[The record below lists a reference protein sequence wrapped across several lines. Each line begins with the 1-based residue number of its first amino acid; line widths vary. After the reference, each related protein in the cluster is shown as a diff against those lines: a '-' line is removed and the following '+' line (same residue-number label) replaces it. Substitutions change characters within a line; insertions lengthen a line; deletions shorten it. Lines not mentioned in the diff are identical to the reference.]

1 MKIRYTLEDVMATEL
16 VIFNPDTLVGTAIHT
31 FLDKKISGA
40 PVVDQEGKLIGML
53 SEKDC
58 LDTLFKSSYYNNP
71 SGYVRDYMSIEL
83 VTVDLY
89 DSLSDVAQKFIDLR
103 FRRFPVLKNG
113 SLVGQISRRDVLKA
127 IDNLNKEKIKS

>member
-1 MKIRYTLEDVMATEL
+1 MKIRYTVEDVMATEL
-16 VIFNPDTLVGTAIHT
+16 VLFYPDTLIGTAIHT
-31 FLDKKISGA
+31 FLENRISGA
-40 PVVDQEGKLIGML
+40 PVIDNKGKLIGML

-71 SGYVRDYMSIEL
+71 SGYVKDYMSIEL
-83 VTVDLY
+83 VTVNLY

-113 SLVGQISRRDVLKA
+113 SLVGQISRRDVLTA
-127 IDNLNKEKIKS
+127 IDSLNK

>member
-16 VIFNPDTLVGTAIHT
+16 VIFYPDTLDGTAIHT

>member
-1 MKIRYTLEDVMATEL
+1 MIYKI
-16 VIFNPDTLVGTAIHT
+16 
-31 FLDKKISGA
+31 FL
-40 PVVDQEGKLIGML
+40 LRF
-53 SEKDC
+53 C
-58 LDTLFKSSYYNNP
+58 KSSYYNNP

>member
-16 VIFNPDTLVGTAIHT
+16 VIFYPDTLVGTAIHT
-31 FLDKKISGA
+31 FRQKISGA

-127 IDNLNKEKIKS
+127 IDNLNKEK